1 MLLLS
6 ITWTQSGSH
15 QIAMWHS
22 LNGSREQEVEDTLA
36 ESHVSE
42 KEREVPRRLRDLH
55 IGEVFR
61 DPVI

>member
-1 MLLLS
+1 
-6 ITWTQSGSH
+6 
-15 QIAMWHS
+15 MWHL

-42 KEREVPRRLRDLH
+42 KEREVPRRLRDFH

-61 DPVI
+61 DLVI